1 MLCLDFDP
9 TISGHV
15 MVGAKSGMYE
25 FQDGKFVKHYTTDN
39 SALESPFNPPS
50 KDYTIVT
57 SVKYDAA
64 GNLWALNSLI
74 SNSIKCLSKSD
85 GKWTTYKHSELSGT
99 NSYDLEKAF
108 ISKTNGKMWFVNN
121 NYNNTILYSYDYA
134 NDVLTK
140 YGPSIINQDGTSLG
154 ANYIFSPVEDREE
167 NVWVAPTP
175 DLFISRQAP
184 YRTAPL
190 TSRSTKCRATTAP
203 TMPTICYRASTCA
216 P

>member
-85 GKWTTYKHSELSGT
+85 G
-99 NSYDLEKAF
+99 
-108 ISKTNGKMWFVNN
+108 NGLH
-121 NYNNTILYSYDYA
+121 T
-134 NDVLTK
+134 
-140 YGPSIINQDGTSLG
+140 SIQNC
-154 ANYIFSPVEDREE
+154 R
-167 NVWVAPTP
+167 APT
-175 DLFISRQAP
+175 
-184 YRTAPL
+184 
-190 TSRSTKCRATTAP
+190 ATTLRKPLSARP
-203 TMPTICYRASTCA
+203 TARCGL
-216 P
+216 